1 RGNAV
6 ALVELGFSLSGPSCG
21 VALCKEAPGL
31 LGKALA
37 SDLSVVFTVSVP
49 DSSHVYTSVV
59 PQVCQGMI

>member
-1 RGNAV
+1 
-6 ALVELGFSLSGPSCG
+6 
-21 VALCKEAPGL
+21 L

-37 SDLSVVFTVSVP
+37 SDLRVVFTVSVP